1 MIGHVIGNYRIVE
14 RLGGG
19 GMGEVYKA
27 VDLMLERAVA
37 VKCLPSNLTSETRF
51 VERFRAE
58 AVNLGKLSHPNIA
71 TLHSFFR
78 EGEQFFMVMEYVA
91 GETLEAALR
100 RVGAFAVE
108 QALPVFLQTLD
119 GVGHAHEKGIV
130 HRDIKPANIML
141 APGGIV
147 KVMDFGIAHA
157 VGSRRMTEAGRLIG
171 TFEYMSPE
179 QVRSEPSDQRA
190 DIYALGI
197 LLFEMLSGRVPFSSP
212 SEYELMRAHVEL
224 PPPPLREFAPH
235 APEFIEQAILKALAK
250 QREDRFQSV
259 EEFRSFLCRNDFSR
273 YSLKH
278 ASSRKSLPRDVTTEV
293 VTTKAERARHGS
305 SGEHLKPTR
314 LAASEAETFETAS
327 HANAAPPANESS
339 PPKIA
344 SPNDVSP
351 DSVPPT
357 NKVLL
362 PVAPPTNV
370 ASPNTLT
377 PPVEPETMGTRSF
390 RSGSRLLKLIVEEQ
404 RRGSWMKSRRLFIGS
419 VVAAIV
425 TALIV
430 AGRLMT
436 GEPECVGCP
445 LPVDSPPALLSP
457 SPGASPSS
465 SNPPLFK
472 PEMAYVAGG
481 SFRMG
486 RDDEPW
492 PGEDSAWVFW
502 QRPAHEV
509 RVNSFWID
517 RTEVTVAEYAA
528 FVREQRYPPPPD
540 WASGGPPP
548 GRERWP
554 VANVSFNDALAF
566 ARWRSRHDGVTYR
579 LPTEAEWEYAA
590 RGRDARRYPW
600 GDEWAHDRAQVEA
613 DAPCAVASYPAGAS
627 VWGVYDLIGNV
638 SEWTASPPA
647 AYEGRD
653 VLPPGM
659 EGKVVVRGGAYNSL
673 PYGSAPVSATSRGF
687 VAVTERRP
695 TLGFRLVR

>member
-27 VDLMLERAVA
+27 VDLMLEREVA
-37 VKCLPSNLTSETRF
+37 VKCLPHNLTREARF
-51 VERFRAE
+51 VERFRTE
-58 AVNLGKLSHPNIA
+58 AMNLGRLSHPNIA

-78 EGEQFFMVMEYVA
+78 EGEQFYMVMEYVA

-100 RVGAFAVE
+100 REGAFTFE
-108 QALPVFLQTLD
+108 QALPLFCRTLD
-119 GVGHAHEKGIV
+119 GVGHAHEKGII

-141 APGGIV
+141 TPGGVV

-190 DIYALGI
+190 DIYSLGI

-212 SEYELMRAHVEL
+212 SEYELMRAHIEV

-235 APEFIEQAILKALAK
+235 APEFVEQAILKALAK
-250 QREDRFQSV
+250 QREERFQSV
-259 EEFRSFLCRNDFSR
+259 EEFRSALLEPLGAPPVLRTGEG
-273 YSLKH
+273 
-278 ASSRKSLPRDVTTEV
+278 V
-293 VTTKAERARHGS
+293 RHGS

-314 LAASEAETFETAS
+314 LAASEAETFEAVPP
-327 HANAAPPANESS
+327 AKEALPANESS

-351 DSVPPT
+351 DSMPPT
-357 NKVLL
+357 SKVPL
-362 PVAPPTNV
+362 PAAPPTNG
-370 ASPNTLT
+370 ASPNAVT
-377 PPVEPETMGTRSF
+377 PPVEPETTGTHSF
-390 RSGSRLLKLIVEEQ
+390 RLGSRLLELIVEEQ
-404 RRGSWMKSRRLFIGS
+404 RRGGWLKSGRLFIGS
-419 VVAAIV
+419 VAAAVGLALLVAV
-425 TALIV
+425 
-430 AGRLMT
+430 RLMT
-436 GEPECVGCP
+436 GEPECADCP
-445 LPVDSPPALLSP
+445 PPTPSPLASPSP

-486 RDDEPW
+486 RDDEPR
-492 PGEDSAWVFW
+492 PGEDSNWVFW
-502 QRPAHEV
+502 QRPTHEV

-540 WASGGPPP
+540 WVRGEPPP

-554 VANVSFNDALAF
+554 VVNVSFNDAVEF

-600 GDEWAHDRAQVEA
+600 GNEWARDRAQVES
-613 DAPCAVASYPAGAS
+613 DAPCPVASYPAGAS

-638 SEWTASPPA
+638 SEWTTSPPT
-647 AYEGRD
+647 AYDGRD

-673 PYGSAPVSATSRGF
+673 YYGSAPVSATSRGF